1 MKLEHTE
8 SLDLNLL
15 MLFHQVWTQ
24 RSVSRAAERLG
35 LTQSAV
41 SHGLA
46 RLRLLFDDQLFVRAG
61 GAMVPTPRAA
71 ALAIPIHE
79 VIERLERDIM
89 PRARFDAGTAK
100 RSFSIAM
107 SDLGEIVVLPP
118 LLQQLALQAPGCR
131 IASVRV
137 PNGQIEDALEDG
149 SVDLALGNVFEPRRN
164 CFQQT
169 LYTHDFRVI
178 AWDAHPRLGKR
189 LSLAQYQAEKHLVAQ
204 NGSEEH
210 LRLQVLAPAG
220 VQREVVATVGGLL
233 SLPWL
238 LPETE
243 LLATVPSHLAKV
255 ACGRF
260 PLRQFALPLEA
271 TPYAIKSSW
280 HARMHSDP
288 GHRWLR
294 ETAYDTLRH
303 YPQWLWETGGA
314 QPPLRPRAAVKQ

>member
-220 VQREVVATVGGLL
+220 VQARGG
-233 SLPWL
+233 
-238 LPETE
+238 
-243 LLATVPSHLAKV
+243 
-255 ACGRF
+255 
-260 PLRQFALPLEA
+260 
-271 TPYAIKSSW
+271 
-280 HARMHSDP
+280 
-288 GHRWLR
+288 GHRGR
-294 ETAYDTLRH
+294 PAVTALAAARDRVAGH
-303 YPQWLWETGGA
+303 RA
-314 QPPLRPRAAVKQ
+314 QPPGQGGLREIPIAAVCAAAGGHALCHQVQLACPHAQRPRPPLAARDRL